1 MDLTNLKIAKGSR
14 HLPKRVGQGI
24 GSGMGKTSTRGQKGQ
39 GARQGRKVPVG
50 FEGGQ
55 LPLYR
60 RLPKHGFTNYGRV
73 EYTII
78 KLSDLEGFESGIEVS
93 DTTLLLAGLIRNLN
107 KPVKIVGTNVTDE
120 NGKLIELTKVLN
132 LKVQAYT
139 KSAKAAIEKL
149 GGTAEVVSLKDARIA
164 FKKFLTDSEA
174 ETEGK

>member
-1 MDLTNLKIAKGSR
+1 MDLSNLKIAKGSR

-60 RLPKHGFTNYGRV
+60 RVPKHGFVNHGRV
-73 EYTII
+73 EYTVIDVA
-78 KLSDLEGFESGIEVS
+78 DLESVFDDG
-93 DTTLLLAGLIRNLN
+93 TTINDSILIFAGLIRNLN
-107 KPVKIVGTNVTDE
+107 KPIKIIGNKEIAKKFDVT
-120 NGKLIELTKVLN
+120 
-132 LKVQAYT
+132 VQGFSTA
-139 KSAKAAIEKL
+139 AKASIEKA
-149 GGTAEVVSLKDARIA
+149 GGKADVQSLRDARIA
-164 FKKFLTDSEA
+164 FHQTVAALNEQS

>member
-1 MDLTNLKIAKGSR
+1 MDLHNLKIAEGSR

-60 RLPKHGFTNYGRV
+60 RLPKHGFVNYGRV
-73 EYTII
+73 EYAIV
-78 KLSDLEGFESGIEVS
+78 KLSDLEAFEANAEINDVI
-93 DTTLLLAGLIRNLN
+93 LLEAGLIKNLN
-107 KPVKIVGTNVTDE
+107 KPVKVLG
-120 NGKLIELTKVLN
+120 NGELTKALN

-139 KSAKAAIEKL
+139 KSAKAAIEKV
-149 GGTAEVVSLKDARIA
+149 GGKAEVETLKDARIA
-164 FKKFLTDSEA
+164 LKKLATVEENEDR
-174 ETEGK
+174 

>member
-1 MDLTNLKIAKGSR
+1 MDLHNLKIAEGSR

-60 RLPKHGFTNYGRV
+60 RVPKHGFVNYGRV
-73 EYTII
+73 EYVVIN
-78 KLSDLEGFESGIEVS
+78 LADLEGFQAGAEINDVI
-93 DTTLLLAGLIRNLN
+93 LLEAGLIKNLN
-107 KPVKIVGTNVTDE
+107 KPVKILG
-120 NGKLIELTKVLN
+120 NGELTKALN

-139 KSAKAAIEKL
+139 KSAKAAIEKA
-149 GGTAEVVSLKDARIA
+149 GGKAEVETLKDARISL
-164 FKKFLTDSEA
+164 KKIISGILENED
-174 ETEGK
+174 K